1 MQALVK
7 SWFREKDSGF
17 LDNGSGPDILVLKSD
32 LVGCHYLKV
41 GANVEF
47 ECHVDNNILS
57 AKKVKLLR
65 KKMDHRQKN
74 NGKQNFKK
82 SPFGVMT

>member
-7 SWFREKDSGF
+7 SWLRDKEYGF
-17 LDNGSGPDILVLKSD
+17 LDNGEGPDILVLKSD
-32 LVGCHYLKV
+32 LIGIQYLKV

-47 ECHVDNNILS
+47 ECYMDQKNLR
-57 AKKVKLLR
+57 AKKVKILR
-65 KKMDHRQKN
+65 KIAHHRKN
-74 NGKQNFKK
+74 AGNSKAKR